1 MVVLKLYNDYA
12 HRLTEMLLLMLL
24 LMMLHCI
31 GNVSIV
37 DTVVVKIDGD
47 NVVNSVDVTE
57 MLALWEDWSFEKT
70 WLTDM
75 WKSNY

>member
-24 LMMLHCI
+24 LMMLHCS

-57 MLALWEDWSFEKT
+57 MLML
-70 WLTDM
+70 
-75 WKSNY
+75 

>member
-24 LMMLHCI
+24 LMMLHCS

-47 NVVNSVDVTE
+47 NVVNSVDITE
-57 MLALWEDWSFEKT
+57 MFGQLEIFNKPNSSFMCKPN
-70 WLTDM
+70 LR
-75 WKSNY
+75 

>member
-24 LMMLHCI
+24 LMMLHCS

-57 MLALWEDWSFEKT
+57 MLALWED
-70 WLTDM
+70 
-75 WKSNY
+75 